1 MSWWI
6 GTSLLAISIK
16 LWLLFAK
23 RIQLRENGALELL
36 LIGFLGMN
44 VIELGGFFSMQNE
57 SVLFSLLSLYY
68 MFCTLTVAA
77 MLNLFMS
84 MNGANTAM
92 LRINWVVA
100 TVMAATFMV
109 PGLMLLGVQQLG
121 FSATRIPGPMYLY
134 WIVYILATLI
144 FAMVQLATVYLR
156 HRSEQKGKQVLVI
169 LLGLSPAVLTSIV
182 IVVMMQLGFKIN
194 LGAIISLM
202 ICTFLLS
209 LIWAENRHSVF
220 QVLARVPNTEEHRIR
235 TQLHTAFAKIEM
247 SAHAPEANNA
257 GFANSVRDLEKSYR
271 ELTGDKTDSRQ
282 SQGNSGW
289 LMY

>member
-6 GTSLLAISIK
+6 GTSLLAICIK

-23 RIQLRENGALELL
+23 RIQLRENGSLELL

-44 VIELGGFFSMQNE
+44 VIELGGFFSMENE
-57 SVLFSLLSLYY
+57 SLLFSLLTFYY
-68 MFCTLTVAA
+68 MFTTLTVAA

-84 MNGANTAM
+84 MNGASSAM
-92 LRINWVVA
+92 LKINWFIA
-100 TVMAATFMV
+100 AVMAGSFMV

-121 FSATRIPGPMYLY
+121 FSATRIPGPLYLY
-134 WIVYILATLI
+134 WVVYIISTLI
-144 FAMVQLATVYLR
+144 FAMIQLGAVYLK
-156 HRSEQKGKQVLVI
+156 HRAEEKGKQVLVI

-182 IVVMMQLGFKIN
+182 IVVMMQLGFKVN

-209 LIWAENRHSVF
+209 LIWAENKHSVF
-220 QVLARVPNTEEHRIR
+220 KVLARVPNTEEHRIR
-235 TQLHTAFAKIEM
+235 TQLHTAFANIEM
-247 SAHAPEANNA
+247 SAYAPDASQA

-271 ELTGDKTDSRQ
+271 ELTGEKTNPQR
-282 SQGNSGW
+282 QGNSGW